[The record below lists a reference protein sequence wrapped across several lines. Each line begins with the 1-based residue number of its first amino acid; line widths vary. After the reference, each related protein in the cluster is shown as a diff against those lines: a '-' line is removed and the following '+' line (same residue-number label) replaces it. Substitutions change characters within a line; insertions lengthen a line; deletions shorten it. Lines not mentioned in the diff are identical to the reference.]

1 MGLFS
6 RKKEAEE
13 SQNRGYFEY
22 TSGGTDPY
30 LFDNILYIIQEM
42 KNNHKELIDRIDTLL
57 AENKKL
63 NERCEILENR
73 VGMKKR

>member
-13 SQNRGYFEY
+13 SQDRGYFDSA
-22 TSGGTDPY
+22 SGSTDYY
-30 LFDNILYIIQEM
+30 LFNNILYIIQEM
-42 KNNHKELIDRIDTLL
+42 KSNHKELIDRIDTLL
-57 AENKKL
+57 AENEKL
-63 NERCEILENR
+63 NERCEILENK